1 LNLLD
6 DLAAAFSYFSILP
19 ARHSSEPPGD
29 GAIALLP
36 IVGLVIGALAGLGGY
51 GAWLLVH
58 NEVAAAIVAWVLS
71 IALSGAIHVDGFLDA
86 CDGLFSIAS
95 PQRRLEIMRDP
106 HHGTY
111 AIAGGAIVAV
121 LWLYALAQ
129 IPAVGMPAVLAIAGY
144 FARWSGISL
153 AGTVPN
159 ARTKRRFRPS
169 TPATLVLAIVTGLL
183 FVSVGAKHG
192 LQMLAGVVVFIAI
205 SYALGRFMSR
215 RLGGVVNGDCYGAVI
230 VVTDV
235 ALLLVYPALLR
246 LQ

>member
-1 LNLLD
+1 LSLLG
-6 DLAAAFSYFSILP
+6 DLAAAFSYFSVLP
-19 ARHSSEPPGD
+19 VRHTDEPPGD
-29 GAIALLP
+29 GAIAFLP
-36 IVGLVIGALAGLGGY
+36 IVGLVIGALAGLGAY
-51 GAWLLVH
+51 GVWLLVH
-58 NEVAAAIVAWVLS
+58 NEIAAAIVAWVLS

-86 CDGLFSIAS
+86 CDGLFAMAS

-111 AIAGGAIVAV
+111 AIVGGAIAGV

-129 IPAVGMPAVLAIAGY
+129 IPAVMMPAVLAIVSY
-144 FARWSGISL
+144 FARWGGISV

-159 ARTKRRFRPS
+159 ARTERTFRPS
-169 TPATLVLAIVTGLL
+169 TQTTLVLAIVTGLL
-183 FVSVGAKHG
+183 FVSAGAKHG
-192 LQMLAGVVVFIAI
+192 LQLLIGVVLSIAI

-230 VVTDV
+230 VVTEV
-235 ALLLVYPALLR
+235 ALLLTYPALLR